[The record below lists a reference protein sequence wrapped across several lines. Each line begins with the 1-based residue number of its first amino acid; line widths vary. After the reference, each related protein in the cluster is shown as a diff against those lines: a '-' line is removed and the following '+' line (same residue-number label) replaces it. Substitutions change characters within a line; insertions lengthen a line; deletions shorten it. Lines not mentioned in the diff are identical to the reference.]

1 MPAHPM
7 NEEKRKIE
15 GYTPRINVCIGEDL
29 NEDLNK
35 YLPYGM
41 RKSIFVALTEALVA
55 NLKENPGMTIAA
67 ILNKSVGA
75 LDLVAGGEPPQMWL
89 ARKLTAF
96 KASTPDKPDSLK
108 EFIKFVD
115 KGARG

>member
-1 MPAHPM
+1 MSSHPP
-7 NEEKRKIE
+7 NEEKRKLE
-15 GYTPRINVCIGEDL
+15 GYAPRINVVIGEEL
-29 NEDLNK
+29 NSQLNK
-35 YLPYGM
+35 FLPYGM

-89 ARKLTAF
+89 ARKL
-96 KASTPDKPDSLK
+96 ASYKESKNERPDSLK
-108 EFIKFVD
+108 EFIKFID
-115 KGARG
+115 KGK